1 MLIGLA
7 VGTIVSPPLIAHN
20 NGVFDKI
27 TCREIEVIDKDG
39 NEAIWLYTT
48 KHGGGIRMGSKDGRN
63 AIMVLGKDGGN
74 VQLSGKGKEFKR
86 VMDTDMYVRDGA
98 GVEMSTGEHG
108 GRINVF
114 DKQGVAWSLP

>member
-1 MLIGLA
+1 M
-7 VGTIVSPPLIAHN
+7 
-20 NGVFDKI
+20 GVFDKI

-48 KHGGGIRMGSKDGRN
+48 KHGGGIRMHSKDGRN

-74 VQLSGKGKEFKR
+74 VQLSGKGTEFKR
-86 VMDTDMYVRDGA
+86 VMDTGVYVRDGA
-98 GVEMSTGEHG
+98 GVEMTTGEHG